1 MSPPPPPLPL
11 TPPTV
16 QTQPASQISD
26 TAATLEGVINPDD
39 MAIVARGFAW
49 KETIGG
55 TYAVVNVTS
64 QSDTFT
70 HTLSGLIPATGY
82 TYRAFVEADGEVIYG
97 EEVAFTTDS
106 ILCPAPT
113 NLKET
118 DVIIDKAPGYL
129 FVRWTDNAG
138 ASQWNLQYRIQGT
151 EDWSTI
157 VVNTTEVDI
166 MENLEA
172 YATYELRVQAV
183 CSDGIVSDWSNI
195 LVAVAQGA
203 GIEDYLAKSVKLY
216 PNPAANTLNVSVSD
230 ASIRITGVEIY
241 NVYGQ
246 MMNVATQG
254 LVSQQGLASQQR
266 IDISGLA
273 SGVYYV
279 RIVTDGGLVMKPF
292 VKK

>member
-1 MSPPPPPLPL
+1 M
-11 TPPTV
+11 
-16 QTQPASQISD
+16 
-26 TAATLEGVINPDD
+26 E
-39 MAIVARGFAW
+39 
-49 KETIGG
+49 ETG
-55 TYAVVNVTS
+55 
-64 QSDTFT
+64 
-70 HTLSGLIPATGY
+70 
-82 TYRAFVEADGEVIYG
+82 
-97 EEVAFTTDS
+97 
-106 ILCPAPT
+106 
-113 NLKET
+113 
-118 DVIIDKAPGYL
+118 VIIDKAPGYL

-157 VVNTTEVDI
+157 VANTTEVDI

-183 CSDGIVSDWSNI
+183 CGDGIVSDWSNI

-216 PNPAANTLNVSVSD
+216 PNPATSTLNVVVSD
-230 ASIRITGVEIY
+230 AGIHIAGVEIY

-246 MMNVATQG
+246 MVNVETQCITS
-254 LVSQQGLASQQR
+254 LH

-273 SGVYYV
+273 RGVYYV
-279 RIVTDGGLVMKPF
+279 RIVTDGGLVTKPF